1 MEDASDAGPA
11 AQHRDS
17 TRHDD
22 GFGAA
27 NEPGISI
34 CRICRGEGSQAE
46 PLFYPCK
53 CSGSIKYVHQ
63 DCLMEWLSHSQKKYC
78 ELCKTPFRFTKLYSP
93 DMPQSLPVHIFVQ
106 HMAKYLLRNL
116 LVWLRA
122 AVAIS
127 VWVFW
132 LPYFMRAFW
141 SFMFRISDEGL
152 AAGSIMA
159 RINETNN
166 TLSAIPSSLLAI
178 GTCPASP
185 LLNATT
191 TSVAEVEAVVGH
203 LQGKDVSDYLVRFF
217 LASFTSPL
225 LASDGGPEQLSNASA
240 IPSNASQSTITST
253 LLGNVAFIGNLTR
266 SANLN
271 RAIVSVLEGQ
281 VITVLVIISFILI
294 ILVRDYVVQ
303 QQPEINMRAAFAAP
317 ENDFPLPPPPP
328 PPPADAVE
336 PQPLPPN
343 LDAAGSD
350 DETLEDND
358 LMDDQGWRTI
368 PTVMVG
374 PEQSLT
380 PGSSNQSMLD
390 LDHDHHPFPT
400 SSTTS
405 MQNDQLN
412 SHAQEGADD
421 GEVAEERATVEDYL
435 RIYRRANGDFPEILR
450 IIEQE
455 GLQEKLKYWVEVTR
469 RSTMDNAQR
478 TAADEAAS
486 ESVAGEDGHYEHD
499 VDSDHD
505 TLPSP
510 PNWKGKEPAWSPTP
524 AAVDISGPSVADG
537 YDDVFAVVG
546 SRPRSVSDGFL
557 QEQQSVNPLAN
568 DSWSFDLLPSDAQH
582 ESPFV
587 DQEQP
592 GHDDTS
598 VQPSSQPEDY
608 DENSHLNRE
617 NYRRLPDRD
626 NYQRYPEPEVYQRQP
641 EPEAHQRHPDPEAH
655 QRYPE
660 PEAFPRHPPDFEVY
674 HRHPAVAD
682 DFDGR
687 QPHIIDAAEE
697 AAINGH
703 DAPAAGLINR
713 VADFMWGNLNEPGA
727 RDGPVAAPEAAIAAE
742 GVAVQRAAGAVQD
755 AAAADDGWVD
765 VPDEANGED
774 AEGLAADGNA
784 AAFDPEAIDDLEDF
798 EGVMELIGMRGPIA
812 GLFQNAIFCAII
824 VAVTIFACIFLPY
837 NIGRVSVWL
846 LASPMRVV
854 RMLFEFSKLLQD
866 VTFLLG
872 GLSSW
877 CGLNIVDM
885 FASVVGGS
893 AKAHVVSARKI
904 SWALWTGAGSRLSR
918 SLFLEFFP
926 MTTME
931 IHNFSAVSHEAL
943 NTVKGNILSVFS
955 NISDGL
961 NAARA
966 MGFGNIVYT
975 SVMAVDEMIR
985 KLALL
990 ATRPS
995 LWVIDLS
1002 MPEKWPAA
1010 DPQLTHW
1017 SSLDRFWAILAG
1029 YATVFLI
1036 GALYLKKGSPF
1047 SRSTTI
1053 HAWEAGVIDFLQQAS
1068 GIIKVIL
1075 IISIEMLVFPLYCGL
1090 LLDVALLPLF
1100 EDATLTS
1107 RLMFTCKY
1115 PLTSV
1120 FVHWFVG
1127 TGYMFHFALFV
1138 SMCRKIMRP
1147 GVLYFIRDPDDPE
1160 FHPVRDVLERNLT
1173 TQLRKILFSAFVYGA
1188 LVIVCLGGVVW
1199 GLSLAMPGVLPI
1211 HYSSNEP
1218 VLEFPIDLLFYN
1230 FLMPLVVKF
1239 FRPSDALH
1247 TMYTW
1252 WFRKCARGL
1261 RLTYFLF
1268 GERKIDEEGIL
1279 RLRPGAEDPRLLK
1292 SAYLLELGEG
1302 DEVVPK
1308 TWRDTFEGGDLKP
1321 NTVMNS
1327 EQRRELRRRK
1337 ARLVES
1343 QQLIKDGQFVRAPA
1357 SDRIKI
1363 PKGQRVFLTVSE
1375 RNHRRD
1381 GRSDDDVYSTNQY
1394 LMVYVPPYFRAR
1406 VLLFIFLIWLFASV
1420 TGVGFTIIPLILGR
1434 RIFKQLIP
1442 SYVRTNDIYAFS
1454 IGVYLLGSAAYFVFH
1469 YPMIRRTVRKWVRQ
1483 ARRDVTEGRAWRR
1496 GSAMGVRLAKLS
1508 YAYFILVMVFPLLT
1522 STLMELYVTIPLHT
1536 YMYPPKAISTLGGET
1551 VERHTVRVIQS
1562 WVLGLLYLKLGS
1574 QLITSLFPDSRAAR
1588 AVRSIMR
1595 RGWLRPDVRLLT
1607 RAFVVPGL
1615 MAFCVAV
1622 FGPPL
1627 VAGFVVRHGGLAGGS
1642 SAEDAAGA
1650 VRLAVIYR
1658 QSYPV
1663 AAFAGMLAKHA
1674 IGLVKVTNRWTAGV
1688 RDEAYLI
1695 GERLHNFGSR
1705 ASATKR
1711 VRAQG

>member
-1 MEDASDAGPA
+1 METASDAGPA

-17 TRHDD
+17 IRHDD
-22 GFGAA
+22 GVGAA

-127 VWVFW
+127 VWAFW

-152 AAGSIMA
+152 ATGSIMA

-166 TLSAIPSSLLAI
+166 TLSAIPSSILAV

-217 LASFTSPL
+217 LGSFTSPL
-225 LASDGGPEQLSNASA
+225 LASDGDLEQVANASA
-240 IPSNASQSTITST
+240 GSSHASQSTITST

-281 VITVLVIISFILI
+281 VITVLVIISFILV

-317 ENDFPLPPPPP
+317 ENEFPIPPPPP
-328 PPPADAVE
+328 PPDAAQ

-343 LDAAGSD
+343 PDVAGSD

-358 LMDDQGWRTI
+358 VMDEQAWPAI
-368 PTVMVG
+368 PAVMVG
-374 PEQSLT
+374 PADSLT

-390 LDHDHHPFPT
+390 HDHDHDPFPT

-435 RIYRRANGDFPEILR
+435 RIYRRANGDFSEILR
-450 IIEQE
+450 IIEEE

-469 RSTMDNAQR
+469 RSTVDNAER
-478 TAADEAAS
+478 AASDEAAGGP
-486 ESVAGEDGHYEHD
+486 VADVEGHYEYD

-505 TLPSP
+505 TLQSP

-524 AAVDISGPSVADG
+524 ASADVSGPAVDDPF
-537 YDDVFAVVG
+537 DDSYPIIA
-546 SRPRSVSDGFL
+546 SRPRSQSDGF
-557 QEQQSVNPLAN
+557 QEQQLVNPLMN

-582 ESPFV
+582 ETLSL

-592 GHDDTS
+592 EHDIAE
-598 VQPSSQPEDY
+598 VQASNQHEDNNE
-608 DENSHLNRE
+608 DSHLNRE
-617 NYRRLPDRD
+617 HYRRLPEGYR
-626 NYQRYPEPEVYQRQP
+626 RYPEPEVYQRHPQP
-641 EPEAHQRHPDPEAH
+641 EVYQRHPQAERH
-655 QRYPE
+655 PE
-660 PEAFPRHPPDFEVY
+660 PEAFPRHPPDFDVY
-674 HRHPAVAD
+674 HRHPVAD
-682 DFDGR
+682 AEFDGR
-687 QPHIIDAAEE
+687 PPHINDAAEE
-697 AAINGH
+697 AAINDH

-713 VADFMWGNLNEPGA
+713 VADFMWGNLNEPAA
-727 RDGPVAAPEAAIAAE
+727 RGGPVAAPEAAVAAE
-742 GVAVQRAAGAVQD
+742 GDAAQRAAGVGQD
-755 AAAADDGWVD
+755 AAAVDDGWID

-774 AEGLAADGNA
+774 ADGFAADGNA
-784 AAFDPEAIDDLEDF
+784 AAFDAEAIDDLEDF

-846 LASPMRVV
+846 LASPTRVV

-866 VTFLLG
+866 VTFLVG

-877 CGLNIVDM
+877 CGLNVVDM
-885 FASVVGGS
+885 FASIIGGS

-955 NISDGL
+955 NVGDSL
-961 NAARA
+961 TAARA
-966 MGFGNIVYT
+966 MGLVNIVHT
-975 SVMAVDEMIR
+975 SFTTLDEMIR
-985 KLALL
+985 KFALL
-990 ATRPS
+990 ATKPN
-995 LWVIDLS
+995 LWVMDLS

-1029 YATVFLI
+1029 YATIFLI

-1090 LLDVALLPLF
+1090 LLDIALLPLF
-1100 EDATLTS
+1100 EDATLTG

-1199 GLSLAMPGVLPI
+1199 GLSFAMPGVLPI

-1239 FRPSDALH
+1239 FKPSDALH

-1279 RLRPGAEDPRLLK
+1279 RLRPGVEDTRLLK
-1292 SAYLLELGEG
+1292 SPYLLELGEG
-1302 DEVVPK
+1302 DQVVPK

-1337 ARLVES
+1337 AQLVKS
-1343 QQLIKDGQFVRAPA
+1343 QQLVSDGQFVRAPA

-1375 RNHRRD
+1375 RNHRKD
-1381 GRSDDDVYSTNQY
+1381 GRSDDDIYSTNQY

-1406 VLLFIFLIWLFASV
+1406 VLLFIFFIWLFASV

-1434 RIFKQLIP
+1434 RIFKLLIP

-1454 IGVYLLGSAAYFVFH
+1454 IGVYLLGSAAYLAFH
-1469 YPMIRRTVRKWVRQ
+1469 YPMIRKTVGKWVRQ
-1483 ARRDVTEGRAWRR
+1483 ARRDVANGRAWRR
-1496 GSAMGVRLAKLS
+1496 GSAMGVRLAKIS
-1508 YAYFILVMVFPLLT
+1508 YAYFILVIVFPLLT

-1536 YMYPPKAISTLGGET
+1536 YMYPPKTISTLGGEA

-1574 QLITSLFPDSRAAR
+1574 QMITSLFPDSRAAR

-1607 RAFVVPGL
+1607 RAFVIPGL
-1615 MAFCVAV
+1615 LAFCVAV
-1622 FGPPL
+1622 FGPPM

-1642 SAEDAAGA
+1642 SGEDGAEA

-1663 AAFAGMLAKHA
+1663 AAFAAMLAKHA
-1674 IGLVKVTNRWTAGV
+1674 IGLVKVTNRWAAGV

-1705 ASATKR
+1705 ASGTKR
-1711 VRAQG
+1711 VRAER

>member
-1 MEDASDAGPA
+1 MEAASDVGPA

-22 GFGAA
+22 GVGAT
-27 NEPGISI
+27 NEPGLSI

-127 VWVFW
+127 VWAFW

-152 AAGSIMA
+152 ATGSIIP

-166 TLSAIPSSLLAI
+166 TLSAIPSSILAI

-203 LQGKDVSDYLVRFF
+203 LQGKDVSDYLFRFF
-217 LASFTSPL
+217 LGSFTSPL
-225 LASDGGPEQLSNASA
+225 LASDGDLEQVANASA
-240 IPSNASQSTITST
+240 GSNYASQSTITST

-317 ENDFPLPPPPP
+317 ENEFPIPPPPP
-328 PPPADAVE
+328 PPDAAQ

-343 LDAAGSD
+343 PEAAGAGSD
-350 DETLEDND
+350 DETLEEND
-358 LMDDQGWRTI
+358 VMDEQAWRAI
-368 PTVMVG
+368 PAVMVG
-374 PEQSLT
+374 PADSLT

-390 LDHDHHPFPT
+390 HDHDHDPFPT

-435 RIYRRANGDFPEILR
+435 RIYRRAKGDFSEILR
-450 IIEQE
+450 IIEEE

-469 RSTMDNAQR
+469 RSTVDNAER
-478 TAADEAAS
+478 AAADGAAS
-486 ESVAGEDGHYEHD
+486 DAVADEESHYEHD
-499 VDSDHD
+499 GDSDHE
-505 TLPSP
+505 TLQSP
-510 PNWKGKEPAWSPTP
+510 PNWKGKEPAWSPTS
-524 AAVDISGPSVADG
+524 ADADVSGPSVADSFSDS
-537 YDDVFAVVG
+537 YYPVIA
-546 SRPRSVSDGFL
+546 SRPRSMSDGS
-557 QEQQSVNPLAN
+557 QEQQSANPLVN
-568 DSWSFDLLPSDAQH
+568 DSWSFDLLPSDVQH
-582 ESPFV
+582 GTPSL
-587 DQEQP
+587 DQEEP
-592 GHDDTS
+592 EHDLIEA
-598 VQPSSQPEDY
+598 QALSQAEDN
-608 DENSHLNRE
+608 DEDSHLNRE
-617 NYRRLPDRD
+617 NYRRLTDRD
-626 NYQRYPEPEVYQRQP
+626 IYRRHPQPEVYQRHP
-641 EPEAHQRHPDPEAH
+641 EPEHR
-655 QRYPE
+655 PE
-660 PEAFPRHPPDFEVY
+660 PEGFPRHPPDFDVY
-674 HRHPAVAD
+674 HRHPAAD
-682 DFDGR
+682 ANFDGGP
-687 QPHIIDAAEE
+687 PHVNDE
-697 AAINGH
+697 AAINDH

-713 VADFMWGNLNEPGA
+713 VADFMWGNLNEPAA
-727 RDGPVAAPEAAIAAE
+727 RGGPIAAPEAAVADEGDAA
-742 GVAVQRAAGAVQD
+742 QRAAGVGQD
-755 AAAADDGWVD
+755 AAAVDDGWID

-774 AEGLAADGNA
+774 ADGIAADGNA
-784 AAFDPEAIDDLEDF
+784 AAFDAEAIDDLEDF

-846 LASPMRVV
+846 LASPTRVV

-866 VTFLLG
+866 VTFLVG

-885 FASVVGGS
+885 FASVIGGS

-955 NISDGL
+955 NIGDSFT
-961 NAARA
+961 AARA
-966 MGFGNIVYT
+966 MGIVNIVYT
-975 SVMAVDEMIR
+975 SFTTIDEMFR
-985 KLALL
+985 KFALL
-990 ATRPS
+990 ATKPN

-1100 EDATLTS
+1100 EDATLTG
-1107 RLMFTCKY
+1107 RLIFTCKY

-1199 GLSLAMPGVLPI
+1199 GLSFAMPGVLPI

-1230 FLMPLVVKF
+1230 FLMPLVVKLV
-1239 FRPSDALH
+1239 RPSDALH

-1268 GERKIDEEGIL
+1268 GERKIDEEGTL
-1279 RLRPGAEDPRLLK
+1279 RLRPGVEDTRLLK
-1292 SAYLLELGEG
+1292 SPYLLELGEG
-1302 DEVVPK
+1302 DKVVPK

-1337 ARLVES
+1337 AELVKS
-1343 QQLIKDGQFVRAPA
+1343 QQLVKDGQFVRAPA

-1375 RNHRRD
+1375 RNHRKD
-1381 GRSDDDVYSTNQY
+1381 GRPDDDIYSTNQY

-1406 VLLFIFLIWLFASV
+1406 VLLFIFFIWLFASV

-1434 RIFKQLIP
+1434 RIFKLLIP

-1454 IGVYLLGSAAYFVFH
+1454 IGVYLLGSAAYFAFH
-1469 YPMIRRTVRKWVRQ
+1469 YPMIRKTVRKWMRQ
-1483 ARRDVTEGRAWRR
+1483 ARRDVADGRAWKR
-1496 GSAMGVRLAKLS
+1496 GTALGIRLAKLS
-1508 YAYFILVMVFPLLT
+1508 YAYFILVIVFPLLT

-1536 YMYPPKAISTLGGET
+1536 YMYPPKAISTLGGEA

-1574 QLITSLFPDSRAAR
+1574 QMITSLFPDSRAAR

-1595 RGWLRPDVRLLT
+1595 RGWLRPDARLLT
-1607 RAFVVPGL
+1607 RAFVIPGL
-1615 MAFCVAV
+1615 LAFCVAV
-1622 FGPPL
+1622 FGPPM
-1627 VAGFVVRHGGLAGGS
+1627 VAGFVIRHGGLAGGFS
-1642 SAEDAAGA
+1642 GEDAAEA

-1663 AAFAGMLAKHA
+1663 AAFAAMLAKQA
-1674 IGLVKVTNRWTAGV
+1674 IGLVKVTNRWAAGV

-1705 ASATKR
+1705 TSGTKR
-1711 VRAQG
+1711 VRTQR

>member
-1 MEDASDAGPA
+1 MEAAPDAGPA

-22 GFGAA
+22 GLGAA

-127 VWVFW
+127 VWAFW

-152 AAGSIMA
+152 ATGSIMS
-159 RINETNN
+159 RISEANN
-166 TLSAIPSSLLAI
+166 TLSTIPSSILAI

-217 LASFTSPL
+217 LGSFTSPL
-225 LASDGGPEQLSNASA
+225 LASDGDPEQVANASA
-240 IPSNASQSTITST
+240 VSSYASQSTITST

-317 ENDFPLPPPPP
+317 ENEFPLPPPPP
-328 PPPADAVE
+328 PPDAAQ

-350 DETLEDND
+350 DETLEENELVDE
-358 LMDDQGWRTI
+358 QAWRAI

-374 PEQSLT
+374 PEDSLT

-390 LDHDHHPFPT
+390 QDHEHDPFPT

-435 RIYRRANGDFPEILR
+435 RIYRRANGDFSEILR
-450 IIEQE
+450 IIEEE

-469 RSTMDNAQR
+469 RSTMDSAER
-478 TAADEAAS
+478 AAADEATS
-486 ESVAGEDGHYEHD
+486 EPAADGESHHEHD
-499 VDSDHD
+499 ADSDHE
-505 TLPSP
+505 TLQSP
-510 PNWKGKEPAWSPTP
+510 ANGKGKEPAWSPTP
-524 AAVDISGPSVADG
+524 ADAFVSGSSSADH
-537 YDDVFAVVG
+537 YDDAFAAVG
-546 SRPRSVSDGFL
+546 SRPRSMSDGF
-557 QEQQSVNPLAN
+557 QEHQSVNPLAN
-568 DSWSFDLLPSDAQH
+568 NSWSFDFLPPDAQH
-582 ESPFV
+582 ESQGSL

-592 GHDDTS
+592 EHDLTYEEGS
-598 VQPSSQPEDY
+598 NQPEDHDDDH
-608 DENSHLNRE
+608 DEDSHLNRE
-617 NYRRLPDRD
+617 NYRRLPERD
-626 NYQRYPEPEVYQRQP
+626 TYRRFPEPQRL
-641 EPEAHQRHPDPEAH
+641 
-655 QRYPE
+655 PE
-660 PEAFPRHPPDFEVY
+660 PEAFPRHPPDFDVY
-674 HRHPAVAD
+674 HRHPAAD
-682 DFDGR
+682 AELDGR
-687 QPHIIDAAEE
+687 PPHIDDAAEE
-697 AAINGH
+697 AAINDH

-713 VADFMWGNLNEPGA
+713 VADFMWGNLNEQ
-727 RDGPVAAPEAAIAAE
+727 D
-742 GVAVQRAAGAVQD
+742 D
-755 AAAADDGWVD
+755 AAVDDGWVD

-774 AEGLAADGNA
+774 VDGIAADGNA
-784 AAFDPEAIDDLEDF
+784 AAFDAEAIDDLEDF

-846 LASPMRVV
+846 LASPTRVV

-866 VTFLLG
+866 VTFLVG

-877 CGLNIVDM
+877 CGLNVVDM
-885 FASVVGGS
+885 FVSVIGGS

-955 NISDGL
+955 NIGDSFT
-961 NAARA
+961 AARA
-966 MGFGNIVYT
+966 MGFANIVYT
-975 SVMAVDEMIR
+975 TFTALNEMVR
-985 KLALL
+985 KCALL
-990 ATRPS
+990 ATKPN

-1047 SRSTTI
+1047 SRSATI

-1107 RLMFTCKY
+1107 RIMFTCKY

-1199 GLSLAMPGVLPI
+1199 GLSFAMPGVLPI

-1268 GERKIDEEGIL
+1268 GERKIDEEGTL
-1279 RLRPGAEDPRLLK
+1279 RLRPGAEDTRLLK
-1292 SAYLLELGEG
+1292 SSYLLELGEG
-1302 DEVVPK
+1302 DVVVPK
-1308 TWRDTFEGGDLKP
+1308 TWRDTFEGGHLKP

-1381 GRSDDDVYSTNQY
+1381 GRQDDDVYSTNQY

-1406 VLLFIFLIWLFASV
+1406 VLLFIFFIWLFASV

-1434 RIFKQLIP
+1434 RIFKLLIP

-1454 IGVYLLGSAAYFVFH
+1454 IGVYLLGSAAYFAFH
-1469 YPMIRRTVRKWVRQ
+1469 YPMIKKTVRRWVRQ
-1483 ARRDVTEGRAWRR
+1483 ARRDVADGRAWRR
-1496 GSAMGVRLAKLS
+1496 GTAMGVRVAKIS
-1508 YAYFILVMVFPLLT
+1508 YAYFILVIVFPLLT

-1536 YMYPPKAISTLGGET
+1536 YMYPPKAISTALEGEA

-1574 QLITSLFPDSRAAR
+1574 QMITSLFPDSRAAR

-1595 RGWLRPDVRLLT
+1595 RGWMRPDVRLLT
-1607 RAFVVPGL
+1607 RAFVIPGL
-1615 MAFCVAV
+1615 LAFCVAV
-1622 FGPPL
+1622 FGPPM
-1627 VAGFVVRHGGLAGGS
+1627 VAGFVIRHGGLAGGS
-1642 SAEDAAGA
+1642 PADDAAEA
-1650 VRLAVIYR
+1650 VRMAVIYR

-1663 AAFAGMLAKHA
+1663 AAFAAMLAKHA
-1674 IGLVKVTNRWTAGV
+1674 IGLVKVTNRWAAGV

-1705 ASATKR
+1705 ASGTKR